1 MKNKLITLMMV
12 LLLMGIVVAA
22 VVINNDRSLK
32 IDQDKRNKAVEL
44 GIDVYDTYDE
54 QRGSLTRRCLVSS
67 SGYNL
72 PCSDYMN
79 SNRLDVW
86 EKERIEGILSV
97 EIKRSN
103 LDIPERVSE
112 GTTTLTR

>member
-1 MKNKLITLMMV
+1 MV
-12 LLLMGIVVAA
+12 LLMTGIVVAA

-54 QRGSLTRRCLVSS
+54 QRGSLTRRCLVSN

-72 PCSDYMN
+72 PCSNYMEE
-79 SNRLDVW
+79 SKLDEW
-86 EKERIEGILSV
+86 ERQRIEGILTV

-103 LDIPERVSE
+103 PDIPERVSE